1 MNWLERG
8 FQRNTAGLLD
18 QEANPDMYNQMLPAY
33 KRAVIADALGSL
45 GGSNPGHVNQTLGR
59 IPGLLEQ
66 QQAAQRQAANQQVLA
81 QYAEQGVLQP
91 HQQALLGNNPELMEH
106 FFKERYTGR
115 NLAPGATYYSGG
127 RDEFQAPNRPQV
139 VGTDLVDPNTKEL
152 LHRAP
157 QNPGVSVNVGGEGPR
172 YEIGSVPPGYR
183 QVYDEMGRPTH
194 QEVMPGS
201 PAQRELE
208 RQAETEEAKRQ
219 YRATVGGTVVQDA
232 NRALH
237 LLEGAGFFGAGAG
250 ARVGQM
256 FTESDASTIN
266 NLVESIKGNIGVDQ
280 LQAMRESS
288 PTGGALGNVTERQL
302 QGLQGLLGR
311 LDITGRPEEL
321 EANLKRIHNLYM
333 DQVHGTPEQI
343 EFAGR
348 ALGLPDEQVQQMMF
362 RYDLPFDEFGRP
374 RQSQAPAQGPAQMV
388 PDSGAPPVRRWN
400 PQTGRLE

>member
-1 MNWLERG
+1 MR
-8 FQRNTAGLLD
+8 GLLD
-18 QEANPDMYNQMLPAY
+18 QLPEEQQKQMRRRRVGA
-33 KRAVIADALGSL
+33 AIADGMVAF
-45 GGSNPGHVNQTLGR
+45 GGGTPTASRSVAGQ
-59 IPGLLEQ
+59 ISGLLEEE
-66 QQAAQRQAANQQVLA
+66 QARQRQAANQQVLS
-81 QYAEQGVLQP
+81 QYAQQGLLEP
-91 HQQALLGNNPELMEH
+91 HQVQLLANNPELMDH
-106 FFKERYTGR
+106 YFKEHYTGR
-115 NLAPGATYYSGG
+115 TVAPGAALTMGG
-127 RDEFQAPNRPQV
+127 QEVLSQPNRPQA
-139 VGTDLVDPNTKEL
+139 VGNDLVDPNTGQL
-152 LHRAP
+152 IHRAP
-157 QNPGVSVNVGGEGPR
+157 QNPGVNVNVGGEGPR
-172 YEIGSVPPGYR
+172 YEIGSVPPGHR

-208 RQAETEEAKRQ
+208 QQAETEEAKRQ

-237 LLEGAGFFGAGAG
+237 LLEGAGFFGAGTG

-321 EANLKRIHNLYM
+321 DANLKRIHNLYM

-362 RYDLPFDEFGRP
+362 RYELPFDEFGRP
-374 RQSQAPAQGPAQMV
+374 RQPQAPAQGPAQRV
-388 PDSGAPPVRRWN
+388 PDSGAPTVRRWN